1 MELGTEDGN
10 SGRAWR
16 RRTGVRTEENSAAI
30 PAQTPPVPGFAL
42 TYVTAVE
49 AAAASEAE
57 PQADPAPAGPAV
69 VAPAAVVAG
78 PETQPET
85 QQGSLAAPIA
95 PWTLATGA
103 DTPAEAG
110 KPAQGSAVQESAA
123 QESAAQGSAVQ
134 GSAAQHLR
142 WAAIGIGVQVVLAVV
157 LGIIALPF
165 IEPLHS
171 E

>member
-1 MELGTEDGN
+1 M
-10 SGRAWR
+10 
-16 RRTGVRTEENSAAI
+16 RTEENTAAI

-57 PQADPAPAGPAV
+57 PQGDPAPAGPAV
-69 VAPAAVVAG
+69 DAPAAVVAG

-85 QQGSLAAPIA
+85 QPGSLAAPIA

-110 KPAQGSAVQESAA
+110 KPA

-142 WAAIGIGVQVVLAVV
+142 WAAIGIGVQIVLAVV